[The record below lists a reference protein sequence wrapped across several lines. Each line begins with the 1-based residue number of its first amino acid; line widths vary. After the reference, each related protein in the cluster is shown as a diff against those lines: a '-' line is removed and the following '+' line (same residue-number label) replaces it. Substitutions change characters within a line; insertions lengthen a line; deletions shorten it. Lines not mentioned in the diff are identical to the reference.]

1 MKKITSVFLVFLLI
15 LSLASC
21 NKTAD
26 VLEDSKL
33 SVVATVFPVYDWVK
47 NIVGD
52 VREAQLTMLLDTGV
66 DLHSFQPT
74 TEDLMKIN
82 SCDVF
87 IYVGGESDEWVED
100 AMKTLTSD
108 DKPVIINLMDTL
120 GDSLKEEEAVEGMEI
135 EEEEEDHDHGEAEFD
150 EHIWLS
156 LKNAKVCVEEISKAL
171 CSADPENSDRYKKSA
186 EEYIS
191 ELAELDK
198 KYEEAAENAQFDTVL
213 FGDRFP
219 FRYMTEDYGLNYYAA
234 FMGCSAE
241 TEASF
246 ETVSFLSEKV
256 RELGLKTVLTLEG
269 TNHSLAET
277 IVKNSGTDAQ
287 ILYMDSMQ
295 SVTSE
300 DVKNGADYLAIMEK
314 NLEVLKKAL
323 N

>member
-1 MKKITSVFLVFLLI
+1 MKKTASVLLMFLLI
-15 LSLASC
+15 FSLASC
-21 NKTAD
+21 SKTAD
-26 VLEDSKL
+26 TAEDGKL
-33 SVVATVFPVYDWVK
+33 SVVATVFPVYDWVR

-52 VREAQLTMLLDTGV
+52 VEDAQLTMLLDTGV

-74 TEDLMKIN
+74 TEDLMRIN

-108 DKPVIINLMDTL
+108 EKPLVINLMDTL
-120 GDSLKEEEAVEGMEI
+120 GDSLKEEEAVEGMETEA
-135 EEEEEDHDHGEAEFD
+135 EEEEHDHGEAEFD

-156 LKNAKVCVEEISKAL
+156 LKNAKVCVEKVTEAL
-171 CSADPENSDRYKKSA
+171 CNADPDNSDRYKKSA

-191 ELAELDK
+191 ELSELDK
-198 KYEEAAENAQFDTVL
+198 EYVKVAENAQFDTVL

-219 FRYMTEDYGLNYYAA
+219 FRYMTEDYGLKYYAA

-246 ETVSFLSEKV
+246 ETVSFLAEKV

-277 IVKNSGTDAQ
+277 IVKNSGTGAQ
-287 ILYMDSMQ
+287 ILSMDSMQ
-295 SVTSE
+295 SVTGE